1 MRTILVLFMLLIFFI
16 VTFPAFLVLKLIGRF
31 NPKACAY
38 VSQKFIKV
46 GFRMVLWAA
55 GAKVTVKGVENIP
68 KDRACLFTSNH
79 RSYVDVPLGY
89 ISVPGI
95 TGFVAKK
102 EIKKV
107 PFLSWWMTNL
117 NCLFIDR
124 ENLRQ
129 SLQIILEAIE
139 KVNNGV
145 SVFIMPEG
153 TRNQMDELLPF
164 KEGSFKIAEKSGC
177 PVVPVAISNTDAV
190 YEKHRPWVHKAKVV
204 IHYGQ
209 PIYTENMTKED
220 KKALVPKV
228 MDEIRRM
235 LKEDKELTK

>member
-1 MRTILVLFMLLIFFI
+1 MRSILVLLTLLLFFLI
-16 VTFPAFLVLKLIGRF
+16 TFPAFLVLKLIGVF
-31 NPKACAY
+31 NPKACAAA
-38 VSQKFIKV
+38 SQKVINV
-46 GFRMVLWAA
+46 GFKLVLIVA
-55 GAKVTVKGVENIP
+55 GVKVTVKGVENIP

-89 ISVPGI
+89 TTLPGI

-107 PFLSWWMTNL
+107 PFLSWWMTNV

-129 SLQIILEAIE
+129 SLKVITTAID
-139 KVNNGV
+139 KVKNGI
-145 SVFIMPEG
+145 SIFIMPEG
-153 TRNQMDELLPF
+153 TRNHSEELLPF

-177 PVVPVAISNTDAV
+177 PVIPVAISNTDAV
-190 YEKHRPWVHKAKVV
+190 YELHRPWIHKAKVV
-204 IHYGQ
+204 IHYGE
-209 PIYTENMTKED
+209 PIYTENMTKEE

-228 MDEIRRM
+228 MDDIRKM
-235 LKEDKELTK
+235 MEEDKALI

>member
-1 MRTILVLFMLLIFFI
+1 MRSILVLFTLLLFFI
-16 VTFPAFLVLKLIGRF
+16 ITLPAFLVLKLVGVF
-31 NPKACAY
+31 NPNACAAA
-38 VSQKFIKV
+38 SQKVINV
-46 GFRMVLWAA
+46 GFKLVLVTA
-55 GAKVTVKGVENIP
+55 GVKMTVKGVENIP

-79 RSYVDVPLGY
+79 RSYLDVPLGY
-89 ISVPGI
+89 TTVPGL
-95 TGFVAKK
+95 TGFIAKK

-129 SLQIILEAIE
+129 SLQVILKAID
-139 KVNNGV
+139 KVNNGI
-145 SVFIMPEG
+145 SIFIMPEG
-153 TRNQMDELLPF
+153 TRNHNDDLLPF

-190 YEKHRPWVHKAKVV
+190 YELHRPWVRKAKVV

-209 PIYTENMTKED
+209 PIYTENMSKED
-220 KKALVPKV
+220 KKALVQKV
-228 MDEIRRM
+228 MDDIRRM
-235 LKEDKELTK
+235 MDEDRELTK